1 MLSMNKINKL
11 LNQLEDQVNHY
22 LKLNKAVSEGNVGWH
37 IVHSCMVID
46 SVCAAVYK
54 SDPSKFIKK
63 FSFKAFVVLLVNS
76 FPRGKA
82 KAPSFT
88 VPSEELSPASIL
100 KSIQAARASLELL
113 AKAGKNQYFTHPI
126 FGDLNKDQTF
136 KFLAVHTN
144 HHLKIMK
151 DIVK

>member
-1 MLSMNKINKL
+1 MNKINNL
-11 LNQLEDQVNHY
+11 LNNLEAQIENY
-22 LKLNKAVSEGNVGWH
+22 SSMNKAISEGNVGWH
-37 IVHSCMVID
+37 IVHSCLVIS
-46 SVCAAVYK
+46 SVCTVVCK
-54 SDPSKFIKK
+54 SNPDTYIKR
-63 FSFKAFVVLLVNS
+63 FSFKAFLVLLLNS

-88 VPSEELSPASIL
+88 VPSEELSPASVL

-126 FGDLNKDQTF
+126 FGDLNTSQTF
-136 KFLAVHTN
+136 KFLAVHTY
-144 HHLKIMK
+144 HHLKIIN

>member
-1 MLSMNKINKL
+1 MNKINNL
-11 LNQLEDQVNHY
+11 LNDLEAQIANY
-22 LKLNKAVSEGNVGWH
+22 TKLNQAISEGNVGWH
-37 IVHSCMVID
+37 IVHSCLVID
-46 SVCAAVYK
+46 SVCAAVCK

-88 VPSEELSPASIL
+88 VPSEDLSPASIL
-100 KSIQAARASLELL
+100 KSIQASHKSIETL

-126 FGDLNKDQTF
+126 FGDLNTEQTF
-136 KFLAVHTN
+136 KFLGVHTN
-144 HHLKIMK
+144 HHLKIIK
-151 DIVK
+151 DILK

>member
-1 MLSMNKINKL
+1 MNKINNLLDNLEAQIANYSK
-11 LNQLEDQVNHY
+11 LNQ
-22 LKLNKAVSEGNVGWH
+22 AVSEGNVGWH
-37 IVHSCMVID
+37 IVHSCLVID
-46 SVCAAVYK
+46 SVCGAVIK
-54 SDPSKFIKK
+54 SDPTRFIKK
-63 FSFKAFVVLLVNS
+63 FSFKAFLVLLINS

-100 KSIQAARASLELL
+100 QSIQTSHKCIEAL

-126 FGDLNKDQTF
+126 FGDLNAADTF

-144 HHLKIMK
+144 HHLKIIK
-151 DIVK
+151 DILK

>member
-1 MLSMNKINKL
+1 MNKINNL
-11 LNQLEDQVNHY
+11 LNDLEAQIANSS
-22 LKLNKAVSEGNVGWH
+22 KLNQAISEGNVGWH
-37 IVHSCMVID
+37 IVHSCLVVN
-46 SVCAAVYK
+46 SVCAAVVK
-54 SDPSKFIKK
+54 SDASKFVKK
-63 FSFKAFVVLLVNS
+63 FSFKAFLVLLLNS

-100 KSIQAARASLELL
+100 QSIQDARKSLEALS
-113 AKAGKNQYFTHPI
+113 KAGKNQYFTHPI
-126 FGDLNKDQTF
+126 FGDLNTADTF

-144 HHLKIMK
+144 HHLKIIK

>member
-1 MLSMNKINKL
+1 MNKINKL

-22 LKLNKAVSEGNVGWH
+22 SKFNQAISEGNVGWH
-37 IVHSCMVID
+37 IVHSCLVIS
-46 SVCAAVYK
+46 SVCNVVCK
-54 SDPSKFIKK
+54 SDPTTYIKR
-63 FSFKAFVVLLVNS
+63 FSFKAYLVLLLNS
-76 FPRGKA
+76 FPRGKT

-88 VPSEELSPASIL
+88 VPSEELSPASVL

-126 FGDLNKDQTF
+126 FGDLNTEQTF

-144 HHLKIMK
+144 HHLKIIK